1 MLLFGSNLRCYYTA
15 KDQVRKTWSLAFLS
29 FKAGCLQSVVDIGMS
44 DILLYSNFLFFKA
57 IIGNM
62 RVFSKNVE
70 AGFGHFKLKTCLA
83 NMKKKI
89 EFKD

>member
-1 MLLFGSNLRCYYTA
+1 
-15 KDQVRKTWSLAFLS
+15 
-29 FKAGCLQSVVDIGMS
+29 MS

>member
-1 MLLFGSNLRCYYTA
+1 
-15 KDQVRKTWSLAFLS
+15 
-29 FKAGCLQSVVDIGMS
+29 MS

-83 NMKKKI
+83 NMKKKLSLKI
-89 EFKD
+89 RTSEFQNISLSY

>member
-1 MLLFGSNLRCYYTA
+1 
-15 KDQVRKTWSLAFLS
+15 
-29 FKAGCLQSVVDIGMS
+29 MS

-70 AGFGHFKLKTCLA
+70 AGFGHFDHVGKHE
-83 NMKKKI
+83 KKI